1 LTFKCQIALGS
12 APSILIGADVLPD
25 MITAPVKHAR
35 REEDGR
41 SVPAG
46 AEPRSYCG
54 NRWRPERGSD
64 ARLLAAP

>member
-1 LTFKCQIALGS
+1 
-12 APSILIGADVLPD
+12 